1 MARFPRTGFSALSFP
16 SFRGVTSQLVIA
28 NVAVFFVLLLMQYA
42 APHVALIIVTYCA
55 LTPALLLHGW
65 IWQLA
70 TYSFLNQG
78 VLHVAFNM
86 LTLWF
91 IGSFLETSKGSR
103 WLLEI
108 YFLCAI
114 GGGLIGS
121 ALTFT
126 QIFHASP
133 LSTTT
138 SADAALFGLLA
149 AFAVLFGD
157 LEMYMFP
164 LPIAIKAKYLVIV
177 YMLIEVALLL
187 SGGPP
192 LAYFVILSGALL
204 GFCVCPA
211 RTQKGH
217 DNGLQR
223 KPLQYPQ
230 QLLPLEAPADRSQ
243 VRSLHAQAK
252 PRRPLRPR
260 RPLHRSRRKARS
272 QRPQVDELKTTAL
285 QEQTATDIGWTRNR
299 TLVISTGAKRSGE
312 TCGSFPAQPVVR
324 IRK

>member
-16 SFRGVTSQLVIA
+16 SFSGVTSQLVIA
-28 NVAVFFVLLLMQYA
+28 NVAVYFVQLLMQYA
-42 APHVALIIVTYCA
+42 APRVASIIITYFA

-121 ALTFT
+121 ALSFT

-133 LSTTT
+133 LSTTY

-164 LPIAIKAKYLVIV
+164 LPVAIKARYLVIV

-187 SGGPP
+187 AGGPA

-204 GFCVCPA
+204 GFVFA
-211 RTQKGH
+211 R
-217 DNGLQR
+217 R
-223 KPLQYPQ
+223 
-230 QLLPLEAPADRSQ
+230 A
-243 VRSLHAQAK
+243 
-252 PRRPLRPR
+252 PRRGM
-260 RPLHRSRRKARS
+260 
-272 QRPQVDELKTTAL
+272 TTAFS
-285 QEQTATDIGWTRNR
+285 EGIFSIRNNYYRWKRRRTARKFEVYMRKQNR
-299 TLVISTGAKRSGE
+299 DVRFDHEGRYIDPDEKRD
-312 TCGSFPAQPVVR
+312 PND
-324 IRK
+324 RKWMN

>member
-16 SFRGVTSQLVIA
+16 SFSGVTSQLVIA
-28 NVAVFFVLLLMQYA
+28 NVAVYFVLLLLQYA
-42 APHVALIIVTYCA
+42 APHIASIIVIYFA

-78 VLHVAFNM
+78 VLHVALNM

-126 QIFHASP
+126 QIFHSSP
-133 LSTTT
+133 LSTTN

-157 LEMYMFP
+157 LEIYMFP

-192 LAYFVILSGALL
+192 LAYFVILSAALL
-204 GFCVCPA
+204 GFVFA
-211 RTQKGH
+211 RRAPRKGM
-217 DNGLQR
+217 
-223 KPLQYPQ
+223 
-230 QLLPLEAPADRSQ
+230 
-243 VRSLHAQAK
+243 
-252 PRRPLRPR
+252 
-260 RPLHRSRRKARS
+260 
-272 QRPQVDELKTTAL
+272 TTAFSEGL
-285 QEQTATDIGWTRNR
+285 FSIRNNYYRWKRRRTARKFEVYMRKQNR
-299 TLVISTGAKRSGE
+299 DVRFDHEGRYIDPDEKRD
-312 TCGSFPAQPVVR
+312 PND
-324 IRK
+324 RKWMN

>member
-16 SFRGVTSQLVIA
+16 SFSGVTSQLVIA
-28 NVAVFFVLLLMQYA
+28 NVAVFFVQLLMQYA
-42 APHVALIIVTYCA
+42 APRVASIIITYFA

-91 IGSFLETSKGSR
+91 VGSFLETSKGSR

-121 ALTFT
+121 ALSFT

-133 LSTTT
+133 LSTTY

-164 LPIAIKAKYLVIV
+164 LPVAIKARYLVIV

-187 SGGPP
+187 AGGPA

-204 GFCVCPA
+204 GFVFA
-211 RTQKGH
+211 R
-217 DNGLQR
+217 R
-223 KPLQYPQ
+223 
-230 QLLPLEAPADRSQ
+230 A
-243 VRSLHAQAK
+243 
-252 PRRPLRPR
+252 PRRGM
-260 RPLHRSRRKARS
+260 
-272 QRPQVDELKTTAL
+272 TTAFSEGL
-285 QEQTATDIGWTRNR
+285 FSIRNNYYRWKRRRTARKFEVYMRKQNR
-299 TLVISTGAKRSGE
+299 DVRFDNEGRYIDPDEKRD
-312 TCGSFPAQPVVR
+312 PNDR
-324 IRK
+324 RWMN

>member
-28 NVAVFFVLLLMQYA
+28 NVVVFFVLLLMQYA
-42 APHVALIIVTYCA
+42 VPHVALIIVTYFS

-121 ALTFT
+121 ALSFT

-164 LPIAIKAKYLVIV
+164 LPVAIRAKYLVIV

-204 GFCVCPA
+204 GFLFA
-211 RTQKGH
+211 R
-217 DNGLQR
+217 R
-223 KPLQYPQ
+223 
-230 QLLPLEAPADRSQ
+230 A
-243 VRSLHAQAK
+243 
-252 PRRPLRPR
+252 PRRGMSTAFSEGLFSLRNNYYRWKR
-260 RPLHRSRRKARS
+260 RRTARKFEVYMRK
-272 QRPQVDELKTTAL
+272 QNRDVRFDNEGRYVDPDE
-285 QEQTATDIGWTRNR
+285 
-299 TLVISTGAKRSGE
+299 KRD
-312 TCGSFPAQPVVR
+312 PND
-324 IRK
+324 RKWMN

>member
-16 SFRGVTSQLVIA
+16 SFRGVTSQLVLA
-28 NVAVFFVLLLMQYA
+28 NVVMFFVLLLMQYA
-42 APHVALIIVTYCA
+42 APHVALIIVTYFA
-55 LTPALLLHGW
+55 LTPAFLLHGFV
-65 IWQLA
+65 WQLA
-70 TYSFLNQG
+70 TYSFLNAG

-103 WLLEI
+103 WLLEV

-121 ALTFT
+121 ALSFT
-126 QIFHASP
+126 RIFHSSP
-133 LSTTT
+133 VSSTN

-164 LPIAIKAKYLVIV
+164 LPLAIKAKYLVIV
-177 YMLIEVALLL
+177 YMLVEVALLL

-204 GFCVCPA
+204 GLLFA
-211 RTQKGH
+211 R
-217 DNGLQR
+217 R
-223 KPLQYPQ
+223 
-230 QLLPLEAPADRSQ
+230 A
-243 VRSLHAQAK
+243 
-252 PRRPLRPR
+252 PRRGMSMAFSEGFFSLRNNYYRWKR
-260 RPLHRSRRKARS
+260 RRVARKFEVYMRKQNRDVRFDS
-272 QRPQVDELKTTAL
+272 EGRYIDPDEK
-285 QEQTATDIGWTRNR
+285 RN
-299 TLVISTGAKRSGE
+299 
-312 TCGSFPAQPVVR
+312 PND
-324 IRK
+324 RKWMN

>member
-1 MARFPRTGFSALSFP
+1 
-16 SFRGVTSQLVIA
+16 
-28 NVAVFFVLLLMQYA
+28 MQYA
-42 APHVALIIVTYCA
+42 APHVALIILTYFS
-55 LTPALLLHGW
+55 LTPAWLLHGW

-78 VLHVAFNM
+78 VFHVALNM

-121 ALTFT
+121 VLSFT
-126 QIFHASP
+126 QIFHSSP
-133 LSTTT
+133 QSTTY

-157 LEMYMFP
+157 MEMYMFP
-164 LPIAIKAKYLVIV
+164 LPVAIKAKYLVIV

-204 GFCVCPA
+204 GFIFA
-211 RTQKGH
+211 R
-217 DNGLQR
+217 R
-223 KPLQYPQ
+223 
-230 QLLPLEAPADRSQ
+230 A
-243 VRSLHAQAK
+243 
-252 PRRPLRPR
+252 PRRGMSTAFSEGLFSLRNNYYRWKR
-260 RPLHRSRRKARS
+260 RRTARKFEVYMRK
-272 QRPQVDELKTTAL
+272 QNRDVRFDNEGRYIDPDE
-285 QEQTATDIGWTRNR
+285 
-299 TLVISTGAKRSGE
+299 KRD
-312 TCGSFPAQPVVR
+312 PND
-324 IRK
+324 RKWMN

>member
-16 SFRGVTSQLVIA
+16 SFSGVTSQLVIA
-28 NVAVFFVLLLMQYA
+28 NVAVYFVLLLMQYA
-42 APHVALIIVTYCA
+42 APHVALIIVTYFS
-55 LTPALLLHGW
+55 LTPAFLLHGW

-108 YFLCAI
+108 YFLSAI

-121 ALTFT
+121 ALSFT
-126 QIFHASP
+126 QVFHSSP
-133 LSTTT
+133 LSTTN
-138 SADAALFGLLA
+138 SADGALFGLLA

-164 LPIAIKAKYLVIV
+164 LPVAIKAKYLVIV

-187 SGGPP
+187 SGAPP
-192 LAYFVILSGALL
+192 LACFVVLSAALL
-204 GFCVCPA
+204 GFLFA
-211 RTQKGH
+211 R
-217 DNGLQR
+217 R
-223 KPLQYPQ
+223 
-230 QLLPLEAPADRSQ
+230 A
-243 VRSLHAQAK
+243 
-252 PRRPLRPR
+252 PRRGMSTAFSEGIFSLRNNYYRWKR
-260 RPLHRSRRKARS
+260 RRTARKFEVYMRK
-272 QRPQVDELKTTAL
+272 QNRDVRFDNEGRYIDPDE
-285 QEQTATDIGWTRNR
+285 
-299 TLVISTGAKRSGE
+299 KRD
-312 TCGSFPAQPVVR
+312 PND
-324 IRK
+324 RKWMN

>member
-1 MARFPRTGFSALSFP
+1 MARFSRTGFSSLSFP
-16 SFRGVTSQLVIA
+16 SFSGVTSQLVLV

-42 APHVALIIVTYCA
+42 APRMALLILTYFA

-65 IWQLA
+65 IWQLV

-114 GGGLIGS
+114 AGGLIGS

-126 QIFHASP
+126 GIFHSSP
-133 LSTTT
+133 LSPTI
-138 SADAALFGLLA
+138 SSDGALFGLLA
-149 AFAVLFGD
+149 AFAALFGD

-192 LAYFVILSGALL
+192 LAYFVILSGALI
-204 GFCVCPA
+204 GFLFA
-211 RTQKGH
+211 R
-217 DNGLQR
+217 R
-223 KPLQYPQ
+223 
-230 QLLPLEAPADRSQ
+230 A
-243 VRSLHAQAK
+243 
-252 PRRPLRPR
+252 PRRGMSNSFSERLSILRNNYYRWKR
-260 RPLHRSRRKARS
+260 RQAARKFEVYMRKQNRDVRFDS
-272 QRPQVDELKTTAL
+272 EGRYIDPDE
-285 QEQTATDIGWTRNR
+285 
-299 TLVISTGAKRSGE
+299 KRD
-312 TCGSFPAQPVVR
+312 PND
-324 IRK
+324 RKWMN

>member
-16 SFRGVTSQLVIA
+16 SFSGVTSQLVIA
-28 NVAVFFVLLLMQYA
+28 NVAVFFVQLLMQYA
-42 APHVALIIVTYCA
+42 APRVASIIITYFA

-91 IGSFLETSKGSR
+91 VGSFLETSKGSR

-121 ALTFT
+121 ALSFT

-133 LSTTT
+133 LSTTY

-164 LPIAIKAKYLVIV
+164 LPVAIKARYLVIV

-187 SGGPP
+187 AGGPA

-204 GFCVCPA
+204 GFVFA
-211 RTQKGH
+211 R
-217 DNGLQR
+217 R
-223 KPLQYPQ
+223 
-230 QLLPLEAPADRSQ
+230 A
-243 VRSLHAQAK
+243 
-252 PRRPLRPR
+252 PRRGM
-260 RPLHRSRRKARS
+260 
-272 QRPQVDELKTTAL
+272 TTAFSEGL
-285 QEQTATDIGWTRNR
+285 FSIRNNYYRWKRRRTARKFEVYMRKQNR
-299 TLVISTGAKRSGE
+299 DVRFDHEGRYIDPDEKRD
-312 TCGSFPAQPVVR
+312 PND
-324 IRK
+324 RKWMN

>member
-16 SFRGVTSQLVIA
+16 SFSGVTSQLVIA
-28 NVAVFFVLLLMQYA
+28 NVAVYFVLLLMQYA
-42 APHVALIIVTYCA
+42 APHVASIIVTYFA

-121 ALTFT
+121 VLSFT
-126 QIFHASP
+126 QIFHSSP
-133 LSTTT
+133 LSTTY

-164 LPIAIKAKYLVIV
+164 LPVAIKAKYLVIV

-187 SGGPP
+187 SGGPA

-204 GFCVCPA
+204 GFIFA
-211 RTQKGH
+211 R
-217 DNGLQR
+217 R
-223 KPLQYPQ
+223 
-230 QLLPLEAPADRSQ
+230 A
-243 VRSLHAQAK
+243 
-252 PRRPLRPR
+252 PRRGMTMAFSEGLFSIRNNYYRWKR
-260 RPLHRSRRKARS
+260 RRTARKFEVYMRK
-272 QRPQVDELKTTAL
+272 QNRDVRFDHEGRYIDPDE
-285 QEQTATDIGWTRNR
+285 
-299 TLVISTGAKRSGE
+299 KRD
-312 TCGSFPAQPVVR
+312 PND
-324 IRK
+324 RKWMN

>member
-16 SFRGVTSQLVIA
+16 SFRGVTSRLVIA
-28 NVAVFFVLLLMQYA
+28 NVVVFFVLLLMQYA
-42 APHVALIIVTYCA
+42 EPHVALIIVTYFS

-121 ALTFT
+121 ALSFT
-126 QIFHASP
+126 QIFHSSP

-164 LPIAIKAKYLVIV
+164 LPVAIRAKYLVIV

-204 GFCVCPA
+204 GFLFA
-211 RTQKGH
+211 R
-217 DNGLQR
+217 R
-223 KPLQYPQ
+223 
-230 QLLPLEAPADRSQ
+230 A
-243 VRSLHAQAK
+243 
-252 PRRPLRPR
+252 PRRGMSTAVSEGLFSLRNNYYRWKR
-260 RPLHRSRRKARS
+260 RRTARKFEVYMRK
-272 QRPQVDELKTTAL
+272 QNRDVRFDNEGRYIDPDE
-285 QEQTATDIGWTRNR
+285 
-299 TLVISTGAKRSGE
+299 KRD
-312 TCGSFPAQPVVR
+312 PND
-324 IRK
+324 RKWMN

>member
-42 APHVALIIVTYCA
+42 APHVALIIFTYFA

-126 QIFHASP
+126 QIFHANP

-164 LPIAIKAKYLVIV
+164 LPVAIKAKYLVIV

-187 SGGPP
+187 SGGPA
-192 LAYFVILSGALL
+192 LAYFVILSGALI
-204 GFCVCPA
+204 GFVFA
-211 RTQKGH
+211 R
-217 DNGLQR
+217 R
-223 KPLQYPQ
+223 
-230 QLLPLEAPADRSQ
+230 A
-243 VRSLHAQAK
+243 
-252 PRRPLRPR
+252 PRRGM
-260 RPLHRSRRKARS
+260 
-272 QRPQVDELKTTAL
+272 TTAFSEGL
-285 QEQTATDIGWTRNR
+285 FNIRNNYYRWKRRRTARKFEVYMRKQNR
-299 TLVISTGAKRSGE
+299 DVRFDHEGRYIDPDEKRD
-312 TCGSFPAQPVVR
+312 PND
-324 IRK
+324 RKWMN

>member
-16 SFRGVTSQLVIA
+16 SFSGVTSQLVIA
-28 NVAVFFVLLLMQYA
+28 NLVVYFVLLLMQYA
-42 APHVALIIVTYCA
+42 VPHVALIIVTYFS
-55 LTPALLLHGW
+55 LTPAFLLHGW

-121 ALTFT
+121 VLSFT
-126 QIFHASP
+126 QIFHSSP

-138 SADAALFGLLA
+138 SADAAIFGLLA

-164 LPIAIKAKYLVIV
+164 LPVAIKAKYLVIV

-192 LAYFVILSGALL
+192 LSLFVILSAALL
-204 GFCVCPA
+204 GFIFA
-211 RTQKGH
+211 R
-217 DNGLQR
+217 R
-223 KPLQYPQ
+223 
-230 QLLPLEAPADRSQ
+230 A
-243 VRSLHAQAK
+243 
-252 PRRPLRPR
+252 PRRGMSTAFSEGIFSIRNNYYRWKR
-260 RPLHRSRRKARS
+260 RRTARKFEVYMRKQNRDVRFDNEGRYIDPDEKRDPNDRR
-272 QRPQVDELKTTAL
+272 
-285 QEQTATDIGWTRNR
+285 WMN
-299 TLVISTGAKRSGE
+299 
-312 TCGSFPAQPVVR
+312 
-324 IRK
+324 

>member
-16 SFRGVTSQLVIA
+16 AFRGVTSQLVLA
-28 NVAVFFVLLLMQYA
+28 NVAVFFLLLILEFA
-42 APHVALIIVTYCA
+42 APRMALVVLSYFS
-55 LTPALLLHGW
+55 LTPVLLLHGW
-65 IWQLA
+65 VWQLV
-70 TYSFLNQG
+70 TYSFLNAG

-126 QIFHASP
+126 HIFHSDP
-133 LSTTT
+133 VSTTT
-138 SADAALFGLLA
+138 SADGALFGLLA

-164 LPIAIKAKYLVIV
+164 LPVAIKAKYLVIV

-187 SGGPP
+187 SGGPA
-192 LAYFVILSGALL
+192 LAYFVILSGALI
-204 GFCVCPA
+204 GF
-211 RTQKGH
+211 
-217 DNGLQR
+217 LF
-223 KPLQYPQ
+223 
-230 QLLPLEAPADRSQ
+230 
-243 VRSLHAQAK
+243 
-252 PRRPLRPR
+252 PRRDPR
-260 RPLHRSRRKARS
+260 RAMSMAFSEGLYSFRNNYYRWRRRQAARKFEVYMRK
-272 QRPQVDELKTTAL
+272 Q
-285 QEQTATDIGWTRNR
+285 NR
-299 TLVISTGAKRSGE
+299 D
-312 TCGSFPAQPVVR
+312 VR
-324 IRK
+324 